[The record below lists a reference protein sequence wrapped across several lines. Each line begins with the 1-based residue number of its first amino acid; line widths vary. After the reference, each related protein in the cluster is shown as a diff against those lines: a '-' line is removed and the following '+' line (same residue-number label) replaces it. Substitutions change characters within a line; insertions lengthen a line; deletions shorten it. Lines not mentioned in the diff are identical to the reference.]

1 MTLIFSTEE
10 ADNTTRVGATGHRLV
25 GRAARDPL
33 RPHPGGRVC
42 AWSSLGS
49 ELETHHYGVKDK
61 RGFKR
66 MGHCLGRDQHFLS
79 VNIYSSVSSV
89 RLHIF
94 NEVCFCLTLNSHIIS
109 DYSDRLTR
117 VSTVARLTGLASSFR
132 VPRVMA
138 ASIYCDRA
146 GEK

>member
-1 MTLIFSTEE
+1 M
-10 ADNTTRVGATGHRLV
+10 GG
-25 GRAARDPL
+25 AARAPL
-33 RPHPGGRVC
+33 RVC

-109 DYSDRLTR
+109 DYSDIPRVRRLTG
-117 VSTVARLTGLASSFR
+117 VSSVARLTRLVSPFR

-138 ASIYCDRA
+138 AGGLQVGTSTFIMTGPERSRVL
-146 GEK
+146 

>member
-1 MTLIFSTEE
+1 M
-10 ADNTTRVGATGHRLV
+10 
-25 GRAARDPL
+25 
-33 RPHPGGRVC
+33 
-42 AWSSLGS
+42 
-49 ELETHHYGVKDK
+49 KDK

-109 DYSDRLTR
+109 DYSDIPSKGEEADGCEQR
-117 VSTVARLTGLASSFR
+117 G
-132 VPRVMA
+132 A
-138 ASIYCDRA
+138 AHEAGGNLQIYYNRA

>member
-1 MTLIFSTEE
+1 M
-10 ADNTTRVGATGHRLV
+10 GG
-25 GRAARDPL
+25 AARAPL

-109 DYSDRLTR
+109 DYSDIPSKGEEADGCEQRG
-117 VSTVARLTGLASSFR
+117 AAHEDGLAL
-132 VPRVMA
+132 PRA
-138 ASIYCDRA
+138 AGHGGWRPPGGNLHIYYDRA

>member
-1 MTLIFSTEE
+1 M
-10 ADNTTRVGATGHRLV
+10 GG
-25 GRAARDPL
+25 AARAPL
-33 RPHPGGRVC
+33 QPHPGGRVC

-109 DYSDRLTR
+109 DYSDIPRVRRLTG
-117 VSTVARLTGLASSFR
+117 VSSVARLTRQVGTSRFIITGPERSR
-132 VPRVMA
+132 VL
-138 ASIYCDRA
+138 
-146 GEK
+146 